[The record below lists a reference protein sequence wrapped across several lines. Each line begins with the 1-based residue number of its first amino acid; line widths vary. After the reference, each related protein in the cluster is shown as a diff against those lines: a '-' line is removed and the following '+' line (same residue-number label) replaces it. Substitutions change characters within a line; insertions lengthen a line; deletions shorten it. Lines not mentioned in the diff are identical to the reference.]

1 MHMCSLSSLS
11 SLFLTLCDFQIAFQ
25 EDRRQPKHGLL
36 MFFGRIRNFE
46 VQGMCWAIRESLVNL
61 STTVALWSFV
71 VRWSL
76 ILKDANEH
84 TALRSSKL
92 GTLIRLTYWTWD
104 QSLQNLD
111 SHRPLSGSRQRFT
124 SGKLRKKSLVGDI
137 AQGVNYLP
145 HKCKDL
151 SSNVQNSCETWY
163 SSILLSRAPLVR
175 RERETEYSLEAQRS
189 TELQIDPA
197 QTRTSSWGSLPTLS
211 LTHQIYMCIYQIHAY
226 THTSYTHIYGHIF

>member
-1 MHMCSLSSLS
+1 MPQILIRHASCMHMCSLSSPS
-11 SLFLTLCDFQIAFQ
+11 SLFLTICDFQIAFQ

-36 MFFGRIRNFE
+36 IFFDRIRNFE
-46 VQGMCWAIRESLVNL
+46 VQGLCWTNRDSLVNL

-92 GTLIRLTYWTWD
+92 LQLIRLTYWTWD

-124 SGKLRKKSLVGDI
+124 SGKLRKKILGW
-137 AQGVNYLP
+137 G
-145 HKCKDL
+145 
-151 SSNVQNSCETWY
+151 Y
-163 SSILLSRAPLVR
+163 SS
-175 RERETEYSLEAQRS
+175 
-189 TELQIDPA
+189 
-197 QTRTSSWGSLPTLS
+197 GSKLFTTQVQGPE
-211 LTHQIYMCIYQIHAY
+211 
-226 THTSYTHIYGHIF
+226 F